1 MPRLVLS
8 RLALAALLALVLL
21 APNPVAAGPATPA
34 VPSTTLWVTG
44 YYAGWY
50 WDWYPPVAV
59 DMTTMTHFVFARYG
73 PGGGV
78 LGGSPGQ
85 LIPGAGTGHDP
96 TVENALVTKA
106 HVNGIQAL
114 AMLGGAGDGG
124 GWVASTATPALRATF
139 IGNVLD
145 KCVEK
150 DYDGVDVDWE
160 DSLDTPTQQGQLL
173 ALLPELRSA
182 AAARPRYQPPHAPFV
197 ITFPGFVL
205 NINTDL
211 PVPPWKVSVAALVDQ
226 YNLMSYDMRYNCCG
240 WQTWLWS
247 PLKGAAAATPTSIES
262 SVQGY
267 VDAGVP
273 RSKLGLGLGLYGGGY
288 GPPVTGP
295 RQAIAGYWGGD
306 DNTNN
311 YRDLYESG
319 MLGGAGAT
327 YVFDTAGQAG
337 YYVYSPP
344 RSYRG
349 NTVSVLITEDLQ
361 SIAAKGVWARAG
373 NCAGAIVWTINYG
386 YVPALAA
393 NPPMD
398 AVKQAFLAATPVA
411 LQSLE
416 VE

>member
-1 MPRLVLS
+1 MPSLS
-8 RLALAALLALVLL
+8 SSHRAATLALALAAL
-21 APNPVAAGPATPA
+21 AAGRAPAAPA
-34 VPSTTLWVTG
+34 APSAPLWVTG

-78 LGGSPGQ
+78 AGGSPGQ
-85 LIPGAGTGHDP
+85 LVEGAGTGHDP
-96 TVENALVTKA
+96 SVENALVTKA
-106 HVNGIQAL
+106 HANGIKAL

-145 KCVEK
+145 KCVQK

-160 DSLDTPTQQGQLL
+160 DSLDTATQQNQLI
-173 ALLPELRSA
+173 ALLTELRTA
-182 AAARPRYQPPHAPFV
+182 AAARPRYQPPHAPFL
-197 ITFPGFVL
+197 ITFPGYVL
-205 NINTDL
+205 NVNIDV
-211 PVPPWKVSVAALVDQ
+211 VPPWKVTVASLVDQ
-226 YNLMSYDMRYNCCG
+226 YNLMSYDMRYSCCG

-262 SVQGY
+262 SIQGY

-295 RQAIAGYWGGD
+295 GQAIAGYWGGD
-306 DNTNN
+306 DNVSN
-311 YRDLYESG
+311 YRDLYANG

-327 YVFDTAGQAG
+327 YVFDSVAQAG
-337 YYVYSPP
+337 YYVYSPA
-344 RSYRG
+344 RTYHG
-349 NTVSVLITEDLQ
+349 ATVSMLITEDLQ
-361 SIAAKGVWARAG
+361 SIAAKGAWARAG

-386 YVPALAA
+386 YVPSLAA

-398 AVKQAFLAATPVA
+398 AVKQAFLAAVPVG
-411 LQSLE
+411 LQSFD

>member
-1 MPRLVLS
+1 MPSFSSSLRAATLA
-8 RLALAALLALVLL
+8 LALAAL
-21 APNPVAAGPATPA
+21 APGRAPAEPATPA
-34 VPSTTLWVTG
+34 APLWVTG

-78 LGGSPGQ
+78 AGGSPGQ
-85 LIPGAGTGHDP
+85 LVEGAGTGHDP
-96 TVENALVTKA
+96 SVENALVTKA
-106 HVNGIQAL
+106 HANGIKAL

-145 KCVEK
+145 KCVQK

-160 DSLDTPTQQGQLL
+160 DSLDTATQQNQLV
-173 ALLPELRSA
+173 ALLTELRTA

-197 ITFPGFVL
+197 ITFPGYVL
-205 NINTDL
+205 NINIDV
-211 PVPPWKVSVAALVDQ
+211 VPPWKVTVASLVDQ
-226 YNLMSYDMRYNCCG
+226 YNLMSYDMRYSCCG

-262 SVQGY
+262 SIQGY

-295 RQAIAGYWGGD
+295 RQAIAGYWGGN
-306 DNTNN
+306 DNVSN
-311 YRDLYESG
+311 YRDLYEQG

-327 YVFDTAGQAG
+327 YAFDSLAQAG
-337 YYVYSPP
+337 YYVYSPA
-344 RSYRG
+344 RTYHG
-349 NTVSVLITEDLQ
+349 TTVSMLITEDLQ
-361 SIAAKGVWARAG
+361 SIAAKGAWARAG

-386 YVPALAA
+386 YVPSLAA

-411 LQSLE
+411 LQSFG